1 LQQGL
6 LMDAAPSLNRMLG
19 PPQREA
25 LALAALARESA
36 AAGVEQRVMHLR
48 LSAISSSHNR
58 LHHQRLLREALLPL
72 LRPTRARLF
81 DLPTGDL
88 VAVSPPPGEHLDL
101 VRAVMQKLL
110 DGESE
115 GGPIAQELRL
125 PQQAAALLA
134 VVESALG
141 LVAEHVPVTPMQAE
155 PVPAGAQAQAADILA
170 AEAALAQADLSV
182 HHRWQTIC
190 LLVDGGPGPQPLWRE
205 QRLAEADLEAVLL
218 PRQSLHATPWLRR
231 RLRARLDKRALAE
244 WARPQELR
252 SFSPS
257 GLPLLPASLGEE
269 EFLRLDAALPSAMR
283 PQLTL
288 GFSLPDILA
297 DPGAFAMARR
307 FAGLRG
313 YGTALDDLDARL
325 LPMLT
330 QDNFGLDKLKLRFS
344 AALLALDGPGRAALE
359 AALPAERERVV
370 LTGADEPIAIGW
382 GWERGITRFQGRV
395 IEQLL
400 SPP

>member
-1 LQQGL
+1 
-6 LMDAAPSLNRMLG
+6 MDAAPSLNRMLG

-141 LVAEHVPVTPMQAE
+141 LAAEHVPVTPMQAG

-330 QDNFGLDKLKLRFS
+330 PDNFGLDKLKLRFS